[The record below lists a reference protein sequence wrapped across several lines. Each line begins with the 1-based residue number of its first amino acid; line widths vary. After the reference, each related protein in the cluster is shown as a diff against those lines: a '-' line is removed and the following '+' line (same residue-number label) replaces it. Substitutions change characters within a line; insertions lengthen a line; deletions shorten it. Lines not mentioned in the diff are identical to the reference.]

1 MINKIDIIEKNRI
14 VMKMKTKIT
23 AVAIVVAAL
32 AATAKES
39 KLVFSGYE
47 GKETLKD
54 FPALVKL
61 PGGLAGFEYK
71 DAAPDG
77 SDVAFF
83 GADGKRLACEIDS
96 WNPDGDSYIWVRVP
110 ELTKTTAI
118 VAKWGKESLELG
130 AKSLALKGGV
140 WSDDYLGV
148 WHFSKFKNGV
158 TLDSKHGLAAKL
170 RGKDTRKFIHADSL
184 VGKGYFCSS
193 HTTKTGSF
201 LAVDEDP
208 RWTAFEKTGKLTVSF
223 LLFGMLDGNAH
234 ARVVSNKPKYGAKLG
249 FEVAAGGDE
258 KIWSC
263 GKGTT
268 NFDIKVDK
276 LTGNDQYSFR
286 DLWAH
291 VTVTFDGPSGES
303 RIYYNG
309 KLVATDKSAGYA
321 PSASG
326 WPLAIGHFA
335 DAICYEDA
343 ATDEYFCGYIDE
355 VRLAN
360 GAMSPDRVR
369 AEYLTLTRPTQF
381 AVAEGGRAQ
390 KILTRRLADGDT
402 PPEVPAFGTWRGA
415 NIISMLLPPWN
426 VSDPIA
432 PGRYIEEVELE
443 LLEKCGLNFA
453 RLPIDYRF
461 FLSAD
466 DWEHWLEDGLEK
478 VDNAIEYGRK
488 HKIHIM
494 LSLYRAPGYRYYYQD
509 VVITLKNDPRAQE
522 AFKRIWREFARR
534 YRGIPNSEL
543 TFNLVNE
550 SVGFNEKEFVKVFG
564 ETVDEIH
571 KVDPGRFVWL
581 DGKNTGKVPVKH
593 FFNVPLTGQCF
604 RGYQPHQFTHYGFRG
619 KANGPVPRWPKGPD
633 DKDMLW
639 VQEKQ
644 AKEFSL
650 QDCVPKDYPVMI
662 GEFGCVA
669 CGVSHESALKF
680 MESNMAKWRSRGY
693 GWAIWDYDGPFGFVE
708 SGRPDA
714 EYIEVMG
721 RKVDR
726 KMLEL
731 LRAK

>member
-1 MINKIDIIEKNRI
+1 
-14 VMKMKTKIT
+14 MKTKMMA
-23 AVAIVVAAL
+23 AVMAAAVM

-110 ELTKTTAI
+110 ELTKTTSI
-118 VAKWGKESLELG
+118 VAKWGNDRKGKGKSEEGKGKSESTF
-130 AKSLALKGGV
+130 ALCAAEGETGKAV

-268 NFDIKVDK
+268 NFEIKVDK

-291 VTVTFDGPSGES
+291 VTVTFDGSSGES

-381 AVAEGGRAQ
+381 AVAEGGKAAT
-390 KILTRRLADGDT
+390 ILPRRIASGET
-402 PPEVPAFGTWRGA
+402 PAVVPDMSKWRGVNA
-415 NIISMLLPPWN
+415 VSMFYAPWN
-426 VSDPIA
+426 KSDQYAWGCYPESEFA
-432 PGRYIEEVELE
+432 FLAKLGV
-443 LLEKCGLNFA
+443 NFA

-461 FLSAD
+461 FVSAN
-466 DWEHWLEDGLEK
+466 DWEHFLEDGLETIDAA
-478 VDNAIEYGRK
+478 VAAGRK
-488 HKIHIM
+488 HGIHIN
-494 LSLYRAPGYRYYYQD
+494 LGLYRAPGHAYYPKNRNFS
-509 VVITLKNDPRAQE
+509 TLQSDPGALE
-522 AFKRIWREFARR
+522 AFKRIWCELARR
-534 YRGIPNSEL
+534 YKGIPNTEL
-543 TFNLVNE
+543 SFNLVNE
-550 SVGFNEKEFVKVFG
+550 PYMSEKDFIRVFG
-564 ETVDEIH
+564 ETVEAIH
-571 KVDPGRFVWL
+571 KVDPGRFIIL
-581 DGKNTGKVPVKH
+581 DANKIARVPVPHFYKVPM
-593 FFNVPLTGQCF
+593 TGFAIHCYEPS
-604 RGYQPHQFTHYGFRG
+604 GFTHWRVTYG
-619 KANGPVPRWPKGPD
+619 NQTSPRPHWPKEGD
-633 DKDMLW
+633 TANAW
-639 VQEKQ
+639 VKK
-644 AKEFSL
+644 AVLKKLKVFDSI
-650 QDCVPKDYPVMI
+650 PKDYPVMV
-662 GEFGCVA
+662 GEFGCYA
-669 CGVSHESALKF
+669 TIDHESALEYVK
-680 MESNMAKWRSRGY
+680 EYTKGWRERGL
-693 GWAIWDYDGPFGFVE
+693 GWAMWHYNGPFGFSE
-708 SGRPDA
+708 SRRPDVD
-714 EYIEVMG
+714 YVDIDG
-721 RKVDR
+721 HKVDK
-726 KMLEL
+726 KMVDL
-731 LRAK
+731 LVAP

>member
-1 MINKIDIIEKNRI
+1 
-14 VMKMKTKIT
+14 MKTKMIA
-23 AVAIVVAAL
+23 AVMAAAAL

-47 GKETLKD
+47 GKEALKD

-71 DAAPDG
+71 DAAPNG

-83 GADGKRLACEIDS
+83 GSDGKRLACEIDS

-110 ELTKTTAI
+110 ELTKTTSI
-118 VAKWGKESLELG
+118 VAKWGNGECGVRNAECGMRKD
-130 AKSLALKGGV
+130 V

-263 GKGTT
+263 GKGT
-268 NFDIKVDK
+268 
-276 LTGNDQYSFR
+276 
-286 DLWAH
+286 
-291 VTVTFDGPSGES
+291 
-303 RIYYNG
+303 

-381 AVAEGGRAQ
+381 AVAEGGKAAT
-390 KILTRRLADGDT
+390 ILPRRIASGET
-402 PPEVPAFGTWRGA
+402 PAVVPDMSKWRGVNA
-415 NIISMLLPPWN
+415 VSMFYAPWN
-426 VSDPIA
+426 KSDQYAWGCYPESEFA
-432 PGRYIEEVELE
+432 FLAKLGV
-443 LLEKCGLNFA
+443 NFA

-461 FLSAD
+461 FVSAN
-466 DWEHWLEDGLEK
+466 DWEHFLEDGLETIDAA
-478 VDNAIEYGRK
+478 VAAGRK
-488 HKIHIM
+488 HGIHIN
-494 LSLYRAPGYRYYYQD
+494 LGLYRAPGHAYYPKNRNFS
-509 VVITLKNDPRAQE
+509 TLQSDPGALE
-522 AFKRIWREFARR
+522 AFKRIWCELARR
-534 YRGIPNSEL
+534 YKGIPNTEL
-543 TFNLVNE
+543 SFNLVNE
-550 SVGFNEKEFVKVFG
+550 PYMTEKDFIRVFG
-564 ETVDEIH
+564 ETVEAIH
-571 KVDPGRFVWL
+571 KVDPGRFIIL
-581 DGKNTGKVPVKH
+581 DANKIARVPVPYFYKVPM
-593 FFNVPLTGQCF
+593 TGFAIHCYEPS
-604 RGYQPHQFTHYGFRG
+604 GFTHWRVTYG
-619 KANGPVPRWPKGPD
+619 NQTSPRPHWPKEGD
-633 DKDMLW
+633 TANAW
-639 VQEKQ
+639 VK
-644 AKEFSL
+644 KGVLKKLKVFDSI
-650 QDCVPKDYPVMI
+650 PKDYPVMV
-662 GEFGCVA
+662 GEFGCYA
-669 CGVSHESALKF
+669 TIDHESALEYVK
-680 MESNMAKWRSRGY
+680 EYTKGWRERGL
-693 GWAIWDYDGPFGFVE
+693 GWAMWHYNGPFGFSE
-708 SGRPDA
+708 SRRPDVD
-714 EYIEVMG
+714 YVDIDG
-721 RKVDR
+721 HKVDK
-726 KMLEL
+726 KMVDL
-731 LRAK
+731 LVAP